1 MTTTDRSPMVGELAK
16 FTVVERWRRLCTDKG
31 ETPES
36 RTFLLAS
43 WVESEMA
50 RLRNLPAAV
59 EQTSLF

>member
-16 FTVVERWRRLCTDKG
+16 FTVVQRWRKLCADKG
-31 ETPES
+31 ETPEC

-50 RLRNLPAAV
+50 RLRTLPAAV

>member
-1 MTTTDRSPMVGELAK
+1 MVGELAK
-16 FTVVERWRRLCTDKG
+16 FTVVERWRRLCADKG

-50 RLRNLPAAV
+50 GLRTLPAATQ
-59 EQTSLF
+59 QTSLF